1 MLDQPL
7 DVTQQR
13 VLGAL
18 LEKQVTVPASYPLTL
33 SSLRT
38 ACNQTSSRDPVTE
51 LDEPSLEQTAR
62 TLKERGLLRIVWSD
76 TGRRTLKYHQ
86 TLDEALGLGADE
98 RALLTVLLLRGP
110 QTPAE
115 LRTRTE
121 RLHGFGD
128 RDEVA
133 EVLARLAGREQPL
146 VERLERRPREQDHR
160 WVHLLGP
167 AAAQAPP
174 AGATAPGGTVDRE
187 APLVDGPE
195 RRDDRVRA
203 TYAAVA
209 TAYADRFSDELADL
223 PFERWLLERAV
234 QAADG
239 LPVVDAGC
247 GPGHLA
253 AHLVGLGADA
263 RGLDLTPEMVAEA
276 RERHPGVRYDVGDLR
291 RLIRPESAVGWG
303 AVLGWYSLIHL
314 AGSELPDALA
324 ALARPLAPGGLLVL
338 GLHAGQEVRHVDT
351 WCDVDVSGHGGLDV
365 VGHDP
370 TDVVAA
376 VEAAGLVD
384 VEWYVRGAHTRLG
397 ESSSRLYV
405 LGRRA

>member
-1 MLDQPL
+1 M
-7 DVTQQR
+7 
-13 VLGAL
+13 
-18 LEKQVTVPASYPLTL
+18 
-33 SSLRT
+33 
-38 ACNQTSSRDPVTE
+38 
-51 LDEPSLEQTAR
+51 
-62 TLKERGLLRIVWSD
+62 
-76 TGRRTLKYHQ
+76 
-86 TLDEALGLGADE
+86 
-98 RALLTVLLLRGP
+98 
-110 QTPAE
+110 
-115 LRTRTE
+115 
-121 RLHGFGD
+121 
-128 RDEVA
+128 
-133 EVLARLAGREQPL
+133 
-146 VERLERRPREQDHR
+146 
-160 WVHLLGP
+160 HLLGP
-167 AAAQAPP
+167 AATEAPP
-174 AGATAPGGTVDRE
+174 AGATAPGDAVDRE
-187 APLVDGPE
+187 VPLVDGPE

-209 TAYADRFSDELADL
+209 PAYADRFSDELADL
-223 PFERWLLERAV
+223 PFEKWLLARAV
-234 QAADG
+234 EAAAG

-247 GPGHLA
+247 GPGHLT

-351 WCDVDVSGHGGLDV
+351 WFDVDVSGDGGLDV

-397 ESSSRLYV
+397 EGSSRLYV